1 MALWKASL
9 RSGEATGTALIRADT
24 LAQAKNS
31 VFNQFLNLEYS
42 SIAWLGQP
50 TFWVLC
56 LSLQPVDKAE
66 AADEA

>member
-9 RSGEATGTALIRADT
+9 RSGSAVGSVLVCADSF
-24 LAQAKNS
+24 AQAKNS
-31 VFNQFLNLEYS
+31 IFNQFLNLEKS
-42 SIAWLGQP
+42 SIVWIGQP

-56 LSLQPVDKAE
+56 LGLQPVDKAE

>member
-9 RSGEATGTALIRADT
+9 KSGEATGTALISADN

-31 VFNQFLNLEYS
+31 VFNQFLGLEES
-42 SIAWLGQP
+42 SIAWVGQP
-50 TFWVLC
+50 TFWILC
-56 LSLQPVDKAE
+56 LSLQPIYKAE

>member
-9 RSGEATGTALIRADT
+9 KSGEATGTALIIAET

-31 VFNQFLNLEYS
+31 VFNQFLGLEES
-42 SIAWLGQP
+42 SIAWVGQT

-56 LSLQPVDKAE
+56 LDLHLVYEKEDVNE
-66 AADEA
+66 A